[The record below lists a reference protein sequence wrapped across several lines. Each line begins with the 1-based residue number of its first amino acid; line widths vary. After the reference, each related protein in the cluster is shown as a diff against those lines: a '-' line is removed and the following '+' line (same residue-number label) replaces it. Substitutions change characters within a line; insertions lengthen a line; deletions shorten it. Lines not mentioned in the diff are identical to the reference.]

1 MSVVSPC
8 TDITRPGRGT
18 GGGRL
23 LCITRG
29 DPLHQP
35 DPGHGDTGPRVTLV
49 KGGMVT
55 CPACIVSGWESVVS
69 TAASMLELEFRGHV
83 IVTLAEITKLE

>member
-1 MSVVSPC
+1 MYHQA
-8 TDITRPGRGT
+8 
-18 GGGRL
+18 
-23 LCITRG
+23 RG

>member
-8 TDITRPGRGT
+8 TDITRPGRGR

-55 CPACIVSGWESVVS
+55 CPACIVSGRESVVS